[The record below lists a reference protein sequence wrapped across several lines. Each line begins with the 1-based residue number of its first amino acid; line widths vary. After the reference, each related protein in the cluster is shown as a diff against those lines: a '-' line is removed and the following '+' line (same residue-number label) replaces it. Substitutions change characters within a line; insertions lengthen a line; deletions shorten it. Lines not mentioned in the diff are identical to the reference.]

1 MGDEQNMKL
10 TLIESVRSDK
20 YLVDYIYHGSE
31 YVFASIES
39 LYLFDFKFYY
49 NFVLNSYPQFYE
61 NALLSTIQNGVQK
74 NVNQLTKFSLFSDK
88 HHLNYYLYEY
98 YTQYLF
104 KTTTSNSLFCASYL
118 HNPELLLSQEVY
130 KQLHYLAAVGASNG
144 FINKA
149 YIDSY
154 FFFFHSIEEFLVG
167 FSVIMFFGFIFCS
180 YYSNVNREE
189 NTVDFDYL
197 NTNLLVA
204 SEKEISALD
213 DILNLILLFFFLFG
227 WYIQTNTILQNEN
240 LPEFALIFMILP
252 LVYYC
257 LFFIPI
263 FLIYDFGFF
272 FIAYIRGGA
281 TSPLVLGETT
291 FDYMAGFS
299 FFLRTFVQNVR
310 FLIILF
316 VCHGINEVLI
326 YSSITPRLFSP
337 QSPLWSNYKD
347 IEFSLNSLNY
357 YLVGAFIGQLLYLYY
372 ELFHTFF
379 VLIVQFS
386 AFLAMVFWLF
396 SFLYT
401 YFTLELPEH
410 YYSSLRND
418 RLALK
423 TYKQLKSWV

>member
-1 MGDEQNMKL
+1 
-10 TLIESVRSDK
+10 
-20 YLVDYIYHGSE
+20 
-31 YVFASIES
+31 
-39 LYLFDFKFYY
+39 
-49 NFVLNSYPQFYE
+49 
-61 NALLSTIQNGVQK
+61 
-74 NVNQLTKFSLFSDK
+74 
-88 HHLNYYLYEY
+88 
-98 YTQYLF
+98 
-104 KTTTSNSLFCASYL
+104 
-118 HNPELLLSQEVY
+118 
-130 KQLHYLAAVGASNG
+130 
-144 FINKA
+144 
-149 YIDSY
+149 
-154 FFFFHSIEEFLVG
+154 
-167 FSVIMFFGFIFCS
+167 
-180 YYSNVNREE
+180 
-189 NTVDFDYL
+189 
-197 NTNLLVA
+197 
-204 SEKEISALD
+204 
-213 DILNLILLFFFLFG
+213 
-227 WYIQTNTILQNEN
+227 
-240 LPEFALIFMILP
+240 MILP

-386 AFLAMVFWLF
+386 AFLAMVF
-396 SFLYT
+396 
-401 YFTLELPEH
+401 
-410 YYSSLRND
+410 
-418 RLALK
+418 
-423 TYKQLKSWV
+423 